1 MRALPQGHTPGR
13 AGRSGFARD
22 TSDRQELKQL
32 ANCKTTLWHLSL
44 QGLCASS
51 LNPLETYQPF
61 RIMIDVFLLQ
71 KPLAPVQV
79 SAGSSGR
86 VTGGAAQSPGHAA
99 QPERPAEAGAWPER
113 PSEFIEPDASQR
125 GARSWGP
132 RSGPAAVGKDSTSR
146 VDGLATLRQ
155 RLGEKDK
162 YCFERIYTDSS

>member
-1 MRALPQGHTPGR
+1 
-13 AGRSGFARD
+13 
-22 TSDRQELKQL
+22 
-32 ANCKTTLWHLSL
+32 
-44 QGLCASS
+44 
-51 LNPLETYQPF
+51 
-61 RIMIDVFLLQ
+61 MIDVFLLQ
-71 KPLAPVQV
+71 KPLALVQV

-86 VTGGAAQSPGHAA
+86 VTGGVAQSPGHAA
-99 QPERPAEAGAWPER
+99 QPEWPAEAGAWPER

-155 RLGEKDK
+155 PLGERDK